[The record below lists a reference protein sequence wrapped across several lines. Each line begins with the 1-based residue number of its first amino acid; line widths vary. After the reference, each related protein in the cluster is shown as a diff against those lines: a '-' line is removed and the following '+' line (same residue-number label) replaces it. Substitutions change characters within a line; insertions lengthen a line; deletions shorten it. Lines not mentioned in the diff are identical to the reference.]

1 MLELPTGPV
10 KLRFGMPANRLIFAK
25 LIEKPDFLKAD
36 KINEQGIAFLMHA
49 GYVNACMADNI
60 PETLTFADFYEFV
73 EDNIDQ
79 LDTFNMV
86 ATCYSNS
93 RHTQKMIDKVN
104 QATEEV
110 KKKIHTSTG
119 TPSNPSATETLD

>member
-25 LIEKPDFLKAD
+25 LIEKPDFLNAD

>member
-73 EDNIDQ
+73 EDNIDK